1 MKKPYSII
9 DMEGNTAISVTDG
22 DRKALFIVAF
32 SVRLR
37 SLLSIEEARRVRTR
51 LVKEDAAVWVLE
63 TIDKYIQTLR

>member
-22 DRKALFIVAF
+22 DRTALFIVAF

-37 SLLSIEEARRVRTR
+37 QKLAIEEARRVRTR